1 MYQVLAATIL
11 ALVAVV
17 GWLVASAQQRESV
30 QINMKID
37 YLLKAYRNLEQATY
51 RKPTNE
57 LYRLIEDALADVYLL
72 GTSGQIELVKAIYK
86 RIDGKQIDGI
96 ELEKL
101 LENLRDSLRKELH
114 LEKVGSERK
123 TLRLREIP

>member
-30 QINMKID
+30 QLNMKID
-37 YLLKAYRNLEQATY
+37 YLLKAYRNLERATY

-72 GTSGQIELVKAIYK
+72 GTSDQIELVNAIYDG
-86 RIDGKQIDGI
+86 IDGEQGDGI
-96 ELEKL
+96 ELDKVL
-101 LENLRDSLRKELH
+101 RNLRDSLRKELH
-114 LEKVGSERK
+114 LEQVASDRK
-123 TLRLREIP
+123 TLRLGDIP